1 MVTKSEQKKQQELIY
16 SSFGDLKTTLKS
28 LSEKNVS
35 LLKSDLQRFQSDVS
49 SLEVYIREHVS
60 RVQGN
65 LVLDMNLEK
74 SRSRDEFKDLET
86 KLNDV
91 QKGIDQE
98 IELLHQKVDE
108 IHQDIK
114 KTTYQLMI
122 LSFLCFSGKC
132 IECVYYVQD
141 TRYLPSISNHALKKV
156 RHIN

>member
-1 MVTKSEQKKQQELIY
+1 MQSVTKTMVTKSEQQKQQELIY

-35 LLKSDLQRFQSDVS
+35 LLKSDLHRFQSDVS
-49 SLEVYIREHVS
+49 SLEVYIREYVS

-86 KLNDV
+86 KLNEV
-91 QKGIDQE
+91 QKGINEE
-98 IELLHQKVDE
+98 IELLHKKVEE

-114 KTTYQLMI
+114 KTAYQLMA
-122 LSFLCFSGKC
+122 LSFLCFSGK
-132 IECVYYVQD
+132 
-141 TRYLPSISNHALKKV
+141 K
-156 RHIN
+156 